1 MRLILVV
8 LFFTISPLIFPTTI
22 SFYIPALSAGRPHSS
37 FVNLKVFDVLGREVT
52 TLVNEEMRAGKY
64 ERAFDAGGLASGA
77 YFYRLRSGEFVQ
89 TKKLLLLC

>member
-1 MRLILVV
+1 MRQILVV
-8 LFFTISPLIFPTTI
+8 LFLAISPFIFPKTI
-22 SFYIPALSAGRPHSS
+22 SFYIPGLS
-37 FVNLKVFDVLGREVT
+37 FVILKVFDVLGREVT

-64 ERAFDAGGLASGA
+64 ERAFDAGGLASGV